1 MALVKQFDTFI
12 NEAADA
18 KKYKQWWDK
27 GPETQIRRKFGKDYE
42 KSINNRV
49 NLLLTL
55 VDDPDKAEEYAEM
68 DFLSLPNGISTQL
81 VNMDPKELHAILD
94 ESALNEKLSSSD
106 IKKAT
111 QAIKDYVKK
120 LGKRANGELSYVAA
134 EIASSIG
141 WNEKKR
147 SELETY
153 LLSINNGG
161 DTIIFGESLTEAME
175 LYEARANTAKAALR
189 NASDAL
195 KQTIPGSKLPKSYV
209 KDYLESLER
218 MAKRVPQLFV
228 KQYGDFTINDY
239 LEDVRYNMANESVA
253 VNEAKYEKGIEKATT
268 MKDVKKL
275 YPNAKTT
282 SEVHGASFY
291 IELEKDL
298 FAKAFSEDT
307 RRDIEP
313 FKIEGVYKMKG
324 KRQEWLYTESV
335 TEAKGESNEELM
347 FNFLEA
353 LRASGAT
360 NMFGAAPYL
369 QDSFGLSKSEAK
381 KVLIKWMKSYE
392 SVTEAR
398 VDGKTIDGL
407 TNKLAKIV
415 KELKDN
421 FLEYKKA
428 KTDADKKKWTKRAK
442 ELTGLKQSTMDG
454 LHKAIEAFHKDVEYD
469 EAYESLLES
478 TIGIKISGRAE
489 MKYMDQIRKELD
501 KAKIK
506 YKFNR
511 LSMTLSV
518 LDMDKKDFAEAKKI
532 VDDSELTI
540 LMAKESRV
548 YE

>member
-1 MALVKQFDTFI
+1 MTLIKKFDNFI
-12 NEAADA
+12 NEAYKGDP

-27 GPETQIRRKFGKDYE
+27 GPETQIRRTFGKEYE
-42 KSINNRV
+42 KAIDNRV
-49 NLLLTL
+49 KLLLTL

-81 VNMDPKELHAILD
+81 VNMDPKELHTILD
-94 ESALNEKLSSSD
+94 
-106 IKKAT
+106 
-111 QAIKDYVKK
+111 
-120 LGKRANGELSYVAA
+120 
-134 EIASSIG
+134 
-141 WNEKKR
+141 
-147 SELETY
+147 
-153 LLSINNGG
+153 
-161 DTIIFGESLTEAME
+161 
-175 LYEARANTAKAALR
+175 
-189 NASDAL
+189 
-195 KQTIPGSKLPKSYV
+195 
-209 KDYLESLER
+209 
-218 MAKRVPQLFV
+218 
-228 KQYGDFTINDY
+228 
-239 LEDVRYNMANESVA
+239 
-253 VNEAKYEKGIEKATT
+253 
-268 MKDVKKL
+268 
-275 YPNAKTT
+275 
-282 SEVHGASFY
+282 
-291 IELEKDL
+291 
-298 FAKAFSEDT
+298 
-307 RRDIEP
+307 
-313 FKIEGVYKMKG
+313 
-324 KRQEWLYTESV
+324 ESV